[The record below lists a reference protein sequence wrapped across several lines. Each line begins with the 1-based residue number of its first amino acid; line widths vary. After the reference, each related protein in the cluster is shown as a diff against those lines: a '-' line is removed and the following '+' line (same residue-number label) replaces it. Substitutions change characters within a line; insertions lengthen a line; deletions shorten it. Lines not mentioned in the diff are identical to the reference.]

1 MQLSY
6 LCFLFKRSLRFP
18 VVMAPRVFNTNE
30 FKHVEVIDDLANDK
44 RTGDPRV
51 ECMYCELQFGGLFI
65 RIRAHLAGSSGVG
78 VAACSA
84 VPEDVKQEMIRVTQ
98 DKNLERYLKAKKR
111 KIADI
116 IRSAERAAAA
126 SSNSQQTSI

>member
-6 LCFLFKRSLRFP
+6 VHFLFKRSLRSP

-30 FKHVEVIDDLANDK
+30 FKHVEVIDDFANDK

-51 ECMYCELQFGGLFI
+51 ECMYCELQFVGHST

-78 VAACSA
+78 VAACSE
-84 VPEDVKQEMIRVTQ
+84 VPEEVKQEMARVTPETVINCHTTMTLISKIPQ
-98 DKNLERYLKAKKR
+98 LCIKHMSYLLG
-111 KIADI
+111 
-116 IRSAERAAAA
+116 
-126 SSNSQQTSI
+126 